1 MYSPAVLLP
10 KYKTKVFR
18 APRYGPVTFRTSDL
32 VPFDFEAPTG
42 DDKRIEKAMMLI
54 TAAWTGSEALFFG
67 GRNEGPPLAAL
78 QRRTPQPAWYFFRK
92 P

>member
-1 MYSPAVLLP
+1 
-10 KYKTKVFR
+10 
-18 APRYGPVTFRTSDL
+18 
-32 VPFDFEAPTG
+32 
-42 DDKRIEKAMMLI
+42 MLI